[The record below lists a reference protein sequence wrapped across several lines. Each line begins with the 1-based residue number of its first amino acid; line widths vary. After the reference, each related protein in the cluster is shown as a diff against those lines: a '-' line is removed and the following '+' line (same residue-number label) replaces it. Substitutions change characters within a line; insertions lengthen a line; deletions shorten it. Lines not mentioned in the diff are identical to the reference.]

1 MWLTSNVIADLDP
14 NTFPIMV
21 SGTRNLKLEISYS
34 EVDVEIAIGLH
45 FEEEVD
51 EGYEEEEAV
60 AGMKDVVA
68 VEERVFDDDDA
79 DADADADV
87 DVEKEVVSVE
97 SESLLAPPLCA

>member
-1 MWLTSNVIADLDP
+1 
-14 NTFPIMV
+14 MV

-68 VEERVFDDDDA
+68 VEERVFDDDDD
-79 DADADADV
+79 DADADA